1 MIKHELDKQ
10 KKGLTVVLDD
20 YMQWFMQVVRNV
32 FYQKAQ
38 EEQKNLLVPESFV
51 ALLED
56 MQRSDI
62 KSAAI
67 EGLNKLHKEMIVQAD
82 KLIGN
87 SVKLQTH
94 PTYEEFDAFVI
105 LFEEFIYHIRRMEID
120 CLLEDNGI
128 DVLTGLRSQAVLE
141 QDLKREMARLA
152 RQGKPF
158 SIALVRID
166 NFDEMK
172 KNYNV
177 DDLIKLVAEMIKK
190 SLRSFDYAYRLEH
203 GKFMFSLKQTNIS
216 GGIRALERLKE
227 ELQSQKK
234 SEGKVMRLSLS
245 SCVAEPVSGDDVRE
259 LIENL
264 HKDLDSSEKQKG
276 GSVLEY
282 FEMSPLQRYVKDE
295 QG

>member
-82 KLIGN
+82 ELIGN

-94 PTYEEFDAFVI
+94 PTCEEFDAFVI